1 MVFSWYIYVSSSASF
16 ETFLHFGNEV
26 VQSLGDFF
34 NPSSRGTEV
43 LAGIG
48 METPPSPLHSV
59 GRIFV
64 YATEALVVVGFI
76 TMLIRRKSSDFDR
89 EYVTF
94 SSLNMALLLMSILLP
109 SFASAL
115 NMSRFYH
122 IVLFFLAPFF
132 WLGCKAIISFFS
144 KRKTE
149 MYALILVIAILVP
162 YFLFQTD
169 LVYEVVGVTTWSP
182 PLSMY
187 RMGVRPYLENGYLHE
202 LDVFGADWLSRYLG
216 SNLNIYEDTIST
228 AVLIDY
234 VSGSLD
240 RIKTLSNT
248 TTIGYDDVV
257 YLSRTNVLYGT
268 TLGQT
273 QSNVIKLSPFLNN
286 LTKIYSN
293 GGSEIYEGSG
303 GGS

>member
-1 MVFSWYIYVSSSASF
+1 
-16 ETFLHFGNEV
+16 
-26 VQSLGDFF
+26 
-34 NPSSRGTEV
+34 
-43 LAGIG
+43 
-48 METPPSPLHSV
+48 
-59 GRIFV
+59 
-64 YATEALVVVGFI
+64 
-76 TMLIRRKSSDFDR
+76 
-89 EYVTF
+89 
-94 SSLNMALLLMSILLP
+94 
-109 SFASAL
+109 
-115 NMSRFYH
+115 
-122 IVLFFLAPFF
+122 
-132 WLGCKAIISFFS
+132 
-144 KRKTE
+144 
-149 MYALILVIAILVP
+149 
-162 YFLFQTD
+162 
-169 LVYEVVGVTTWSP
+169 
-182 PLSMY
+182 MY